1 MENFRDLGVQPW
13 KKEVKARP
21 QEEQT
26 LTQLH
31 DLTEE
36 MKEAWPDQRAQLFTF
51 GSENTEQSSAVQG
64 MTQQEY
70 R

>member
-21 QEEQT
+21 REEQT

-36 MKEAWPDQRAQLFTF
+36 MKEA
-51 GSENTEQSSAVQG
+51 
-64 MTQQEY
+64 
-70 R
+70 

>member
-1 MENFRDLGVQPW
+1 MTVHKGGGKSLLTTTRARNTELSSRGATEIMENFRDLGVQPW

-21 QEEQT
+21 REEQT

-36 MKEAWPDQRAQLFTF
+36 MKEA
-51 GSENTEQSSAVQG
+51 
-64 MTQQEY
+64 
-70 R
+70 

>member
-36 MKEAWPDQRAQLFTF
+36 MKEA
-51 GSENTEQSSAVQG
+51 
-64 MTQQEY
+64 
-70 R
+70 